1 MRPELLTDWIFAMA
15 LDITGL
21 LEPIDDSAPCGADLR
36 ADYGAQSVYYRL
48 RDARSDA
55 RAAERAADADASL
68 EADVGQHWRN
78 VLQLSQ
84 TALTRTHDIEIA
96 AWLTEAL
103 LREAGLDGLADG
115 AMLIEGYARLFW
127 DTVLPLPDEDG
138 IETRMAPVAGLNG
151 VGGDGTLIQP
161 LRKLPLFNGANG
173 AAVLLFQYQQAEETA
188 GLGDAKR
195 KAARLAAGVPDFAKL
210 ETEARAAG
218 VAHFTS
224 LAKATDKALT
234 AWRAM
239 AATLDAAAGA
249 DAPPTSRVAEVLEQ
263 VIVISR
269 RYAPNA
275 LAESVAAAEVEAME
289 PEAMTGTPEAGPSR
303 PAVRTRETALQQITE
318 IAEFF
323 RRTEPQSPIA
333 LTLDE
338 AVRRARLPWPE
349 LIEDILA
356 DAAVRQA
363 MLTALGIK
371 SG

>member
-1 MRPELLTDWIFAMA
+1 MA
-15 LDITGL
+15 LDITVL
-21 LEPIDDSAPCGADLR
+21 LEPVDAAAACGVDLR
-36 ADYGAQSVYYRL
+36 EDYAAQSVYYRL

-68 EADVGQHWRN
+68 EPDVSQHWRN

-84 TALTRTHDIEIA
+84 TALGKTHDLEIA

-103 LREAGLDGLADG
+103 LREAGLAGLADG
-115 AMLIEGYARLFW
+115 AALIEGYARLYW
-127 DTVLPLPDEDG
+127 DGVFPLPDEDG
-138 IETRMAPVAGLNG
+138 IETRVAPVAGLNG

-161 LRKLPLFNGANG
+161 LRKLALFNAADG
-173 AAVLLFQYQQAEETA
+173 AAVRLFQYQQAEETA

-195 KAARLAAGVPDFAKL
+195 KAARLAAGVADFAKL
-210 ETEARAAG
+210 EIEARASG
-218 VAHFTS
+218 VAHFTA
-224 LAKATDKALT
+224 LAKEADAALT

-239 AATLDAAAGA
+239 GAALDAAAGG
-249 DAPPTSRVAEVLEQ
+249 DAPPTGRVAEVLEQ
-263 VIVISR
+263 IIVIAR

-275 LAESVAAAEVEAME
+275 LVEAVVASTETEEMAE
-289 PEAMTGTPEAGPSR
+289 EVAMPEGGQTRAT
-303 PAVRTRETALQQITE
+303 VRTRESALQQITE

-356 DAAVRQA
+356 DATVRQA
-363 MLTALGIK
+363 MLTALGIRAGGGAK
-371 SG
+371 

>member
-1 MRPELLTDWIFAMA
+1 MT
-15 LDITGL
+15 LDITDL
-21 LEPIDDSAPCGADLR
+21 LGPITEDAPSGADLR
-36 ADYGAQSVYYRL
+36 ADYAAQSVYYRL

-68 EADVGQHWRN
+68 EPEVAQHWRT

-84 TALTRTHDIEIA
+84 TALAKSHDLEIA

-103 LREAGLDGLADG
+103 VRESGLAGLADG
-115 AMLIEGYARLFW
+115 AALIAGFAAQYWESVF
-127 DTVLPLPDEDG
+127 PLPDEDG
-138 IETRMAPVAGLNG
+138 METRIAPIAGLNG

-161 LRKLPLFNGANG
+161 LRKLPLFNTADGAR
-173 AAVLLFQYQQAEETA
+173 VLLFQYQQAEETA

-195 KAARLAAGVPDFAKL
+195 KAARIAAGVADFAKL
-210 ETEARAAG
+210 ETEARAVG
-218 VAHFTS
+218 VAHFTA
-224 LAKATDKALT
+224 LAQQAIATLA
-234 AWRAM
+234 AWRGM
-239 AATLDAAAGA
+239 AQTLDEVAGA
-249 DAPPTSRVAEVLEQ
+249 DAPAASRVAEILEQ
-263 VIVISR
+263 VINIAK
-269 RYAPNA
+269 RYAPQA
-275 LAESVAAAEVEAME
+275 GAPAVIAAQPVMAEIE
-289 PEAMTGTPEAGPSR
+289 PTETDMPDAQMPRS
-303 PAVRTRETALQQITE
+303 AVRTREDALNQLTE

-338 AVRRARLPWPE
+338 AVRRARLPWPQ

-371 SG
+371 PAT